1 MNQIYLD
8 YAATTPI
15 HPQVLE
21 VMLPYLED
29 KFGNPSSIYS
39 LGQEARRAVDEA
51 REKVAALIGADPAEI
66 FFTSGGT
73 EANNFALFGIAKSLE
88 SKGKHIITSEIEH
101 HSVLETCIHLLEVGF
116 DVTFLSVDK
125 YGVVDPDEVAKAITD
140 DTILISIM
148 KANNEVGTIE
158 PISEIAAIAREKGI
172 YMHTD
177 AVQAVGKIGLDVGEL
192 GVDLL
197 SLAGHKIYGPKGIGA
212 LYIKKGTKIVP
223 LIYGGHQE
231 RNLRPGTENVPG
243 IVGLGQACQL
253 ACRDLASQMAYLAS
267 LRDRL
272 EAGIMG
278 RINQVYLN
286 GHPTRSLPHILNVS
300 FESIEGGSVVLN
312 LDMKGI
318 IASAGPACT
327 SAQSTPSHVLSS
339 LGVPAEVAK
348 GAVRFSL
355 GRENTPEQIDYTLST
370 LVEIVGRLRATSVL
384 RSERGRPI

>member
-1 MNQIYLD
+1 
-8 YAATTPI
+8 
-15 HPQVLE
+15 
-21 VMLPYLED
+21 MLPYLRNQ
-29 KFGNPSSIYS
+29 FGNPSSIYS
-39 LGQEARRAVDEA
+39 LGQEARKAVDEA

-73 EANNFALFGIAKSLE
+73 EANNFALCGIAKAFE

-101 HSVLETCIHLLEVGF
+101 PSVLETCIHLLEMGF

-125 YGVVDPDEVAKAITD
+125 YGVVNPDEVARAITD

-148 KANNEVGTIE
+148 QANNEVGTIE
-158 PISEIAAIAREKGI
+158 PISEIANIAQEKGI

-177 AVQAVGKIGLDVGEL
+177 AVQAVGKIELDVNEL

-212 LYIKKGTKIVP
+212 LYIKKGTKIAP

-231 RNLRPGTENVPG
+231 KNLRAGTENVPG

-253 ACRDLASQMAYLAS
+253 AYRDLASQMSYLAN

-272 EAGIMG
+272 ETGIMD
-278 RINQVYLN
+278 RISQVYLN
-286 GHPTRSLPHILNVS
+286 GHPTERLPHILNVS
-300 FESIEGGSVVLN
+300 FESIEGGSVVLD

-318 IASAGPACT
+318 IASAGSACA

-339 LGVPAEVAK
+339 LGIPPEVAK

-355 GRENTPEQIDYTLST
+355 GRENTPEQIDCVLST
-370 LVEIVGRLRATSVL
+370 LVEIVDRLRATSVL
-384 RSERGRPI
+384 PSERRKPI